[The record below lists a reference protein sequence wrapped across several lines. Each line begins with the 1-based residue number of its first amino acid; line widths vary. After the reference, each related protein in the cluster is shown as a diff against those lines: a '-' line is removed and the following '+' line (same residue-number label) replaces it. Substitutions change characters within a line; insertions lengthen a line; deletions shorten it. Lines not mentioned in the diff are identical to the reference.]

1 MSLFFNIPE
10 QYRFLPGKCVTTE
23 SLRRFVHDPT
33 STSFEPLAVCL
44 AKYGITDCNFG
55 DNNSILESLTKMG
68 LKIDNYVICLTP
80 DWAVKGTLTI
90 CYKQNAKIDVFY
102 VDYFDTKIVLLSFGL
117 RIGETIELKC
127 PFMVPRLNSDEY
139 WNASMSVPGG
149 LFLSGTVQ
157 VFQSCDLYHTGIE
170 GMTSRAL
177 LWFSILTDFWLF
189 SKWLLNS
196 SLGYRNTYLCFYKPY

>member
-1 MSLFFNIPE
+1 MSVLELRCIWTAIFNRTEYSISNTVYNWIFNRIKSVD
-10 QYRFLPGKCVTTE
+10 YRFLC
-23 SLRRFVHDPT
+23 
-33 STSFEPLAVCL
+33 
-44 AKYGITDCNFG
+44 
-55 DNNSILESLTKMG
+55 
-68 LKIDNYVICLTP
+68 
-80 DWAVKGTLTI
+80 
-90 CYKQNAKIDVFY
+90 
-102 VDYFDTKIVLLSFGL
+102 L

-157 VFQSCDLYHTGIE
+157 VFQSCDLYQTGIE